1 MIVKKK
7 GGMTEFIP
15 SPQEKREGLIRD
27 HVFDL
32 LTNIHNRLER
42 LEQHFGNAQKEGQ
55 KFHLLMRDMRADEIQ
70 NEQINLLL
78 SKVLEK

>member
-27 HVFDL
+27 HTLNL
-32 LTNIHNRLER
+32 LDNLHKRLMC
-42 LEQHFGNAQKEGQ
+42 LEQALSQRSDDAEEFTRVLTQMQK
-55 KFHLLMRDMRADEIQ
+55 DEIL
-70 NEQINLLL
+70 NHKLHSVL
-78 SKVLEK
+78 SENP